1 MLSLAILQGIILG
14 VAGYAELRRP
24 VFYKGFFM
32 FIGSLASV
40 TVGLGATVA
49 LGAGDSIYLFLGVLI
64 QSTIILVTHLG
75 EGFDGN

>member
-24 VFYKGFFM
+24 VFYDGFFM

-40 TVGLGATVA
+40 TVTI
-49 LGAGDSIYLFLGVLI
+49 GAGDSIYLFFGVLI
-64 QSTIILVTHLG
+64 QSAMILVTHLG

>member
-24 VFYKGFFM
+24 VFYEGFFI

-40 TVGLGATVA
+40 TVA
-49 LGAGDSIYLFLGVLI
+49 LGAWDIIHLILGVLI
-64 QSTIILVTHLG
+64 QSTIILITHLG

>member
-24 VFYKGFFM
+24 VFCDGFFI